1 MIPGAAGRDGARPLA
16 GVMPGDSARADA
28 PCMRASAQT
37 RGLSLVLAFALV
49 SLLTA
54 AVASADRTQIR
65 PADQASAERDLLKRS
80 DLSASVHWVGGKV
93 TVNDG
98 QLSCSDYRPSGSGL
112 VETGAAGDK
121 FSSTG
126 ITISDQVEIL
136 ASARMVATD
145 ARRTFTGAVVP
156 CLRSS
161 LAHALGAHGAVP
173 SVSEIAFRR
182 LAEYVHAYR
191 VLYDIKARGK
201 SFPVILDII
210 CVGAARTE
218 MTLTVNA
225 NLPSDLQSGES
236 DVSHLDLLAT
246 ELLVQ
251 RAFPVSGPLSA

>member
-1 MIPGAAGRDGARPLA
+1 MR
-16 GVMPGDSARADA
+16 ARAYA
-28 PCMRASAQT
+28 RAVC
-37 RGLSLVLAFALV
+37 LLLALALV
-49 SLLTA
+49 SLLA
-54 AVASADRTQIR
+54 ADVAGAEQKQLRA
-65 PADQASAERDLLKRS
+65 ADQATAERDLLKRS
-80 DLSASVHWVGGKV
+80 DLSASVDWTGGKL
-93 TVNDG
+93 TLDSG
-98 QLSCSDYRPSGSGL
+98 QLSCSGYRPNGSGL

-136 ASARMVATD
+136 ATTRMVATD
-145 ARRTFTGAVVP
+145 AQRTFTGAVVP

-161 LAHALGAHGAVP
+161 LARTLGVHGVVL
-173 SVSEIAFRR
+173 SVRQIPFPR
-182 LAEYVHAYR
+182 LAQYVHAYR
-191 VLYDIKARGK
+191 ALYDVKVDGK
-201 SFPVILDII
+201 TFPVIFDII

-225 NLPSDLQSGES
+225 NLPADLRSGES